1 MRNLTLTK
9 EQEQLL
15 RAQVIDGQQPGTVL
29 RDFQTVLDFVGVGG
43 VKAAGKYNLLPLDSL
58 GELNQRLGRPL
69 QLQLKRPQLRS
80 HPYLQGLHL
89 LLRASTLTRVEGVGA
104 KDRLVVDPL
113 LLQQWNALNPT
124 ERYFN
129 LLEAW
134 LRFGR
139 EEMVGERGRGV
150 LGSLFE
156 CLSTWSHLDA
166 RGMTFDPKRS
176 QGAYLPVVGREL
188 YLLALLDL
196 FGLLAV
202 EQARSPL
209 PRWCPASVKHCPF
222 GDALLTLLA
231 QNTFIFGGKEDGLEE
246 EEPDTPAFGRW
257 QPIFQPYFPQW
268 RNNLVPPAPKAQKGT
283 YIFRVSLGKVWRRLA
298 LPARASLDELAGWIL
313 NSVNFDDDHLY
324 QFTYRD
330 RLGGNTQVSHPYC
343 EESPATDEVSLGE
356 LPLQPGESMAFLFDF
371 GDSWRFTVKLESI
384 EPPQKKIKAPRILEK
399 HGKAPEQYPN
409 ADW

>member
-1 MRNLTLTK
+1 MRQLTPTR

-15 RAQVIDGQQPGTVL
+15 CAQVIDPQQPGPVL
-29 RDFQTVLDFVGVGG
+29 RDFQTVLDFVGVQG
-43 VKAAGKYNLLPLDSL
+43 VKAAGKYNLLPIDSL
-58 GELNQRLGRPL
+58 GELNQRLSRPL

-89 LLRASTLTRVEGVGA
+89 LLRASTLTRVEGAGEKA
-104 KDRLVVDPL
+104 RLVVDPL

-139 EEMVGERGRGV
+139 SAMVGEHGRN
-150 LGSLFE
+150 LGLLFE
-156 CLSTWSHLDA
+156 CLSAWSHLDP
-166 RGMTFDPKRS
+166 RGKTFDLKRPE
-176 QGAYLPVVGREL
+176 GVYLFGVGREL
-188 YLLALLDL
+188 YLIALLDL

-202 EQARSPL
+202 EQVRSPL
-209 PRWCPASVKHCPF
+209 PRWCPVSVNHCPV
-222 GDALLTLLA
+222 GDALLSLLA
-231 QNTFIFGGKEDGLEE
+231 QNTSILGGKEDGVDE
-246 EEPDTPAFGRW
+246 EEPGTPEVGRW

-268 RNNLVPPAPKAQKGT
+268 RNNLVPPAPKVEKGT

-298 LPARASLDELAGWIL
+298 LPARSSLDQLAGWIL
-313 NSVNFDDDHLY
+313 DSVNFDHDHLY

-330 RLGGNTQVSHPYC
+330 RLGGYTQVSHPYC
-343 EESPATDEVSLGE
+343 EESPATDEVALGE
-356 LPLQPGESMAFLFDF
+356 LPLQPGASMEFLFDF
-371 GDSWRFTVKLESI
+371 GDCWKFTVKLESI
-384 EPPQKKIKAPRILEK
+384 EPPQKKLKAPRILEK

-409 ADW
+409 I